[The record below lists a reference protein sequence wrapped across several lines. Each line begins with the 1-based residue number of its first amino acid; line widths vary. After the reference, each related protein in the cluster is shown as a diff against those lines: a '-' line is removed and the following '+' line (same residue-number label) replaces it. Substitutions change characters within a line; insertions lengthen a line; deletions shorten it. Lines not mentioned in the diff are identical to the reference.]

1 MARTSDTNLIK
12 GAAEAYK
19 DYSNLPQVYSGLD
32 KISKKAVEMDKE
44 FKLEE
49 EARKKEQDDL
59 ALKEKQIKETQDKNW
74 QNATDQV
81 YLNMG
86 DFNTQTMHNHIY
98 SQLQAIRKDL
108 ISAQNSKDRNGEINA
123 SLKLDKKIQFVAQV
137 VSFRQELSGYT
148 DAKGVEIPPLE
159 GSNAF
164 TADRKNYELI
174 RKFQDED
181 FTLVEVDGETKFK
194 FEGDDY
200 TYTLKEIK
208 NKFIPK
214 STAGNNFMS
223 FLMSAGGKSID
234 EDVLKS
240 QMDIIVPEETNEL
253 RAFVQDPINGSETLK
268 QILKREGDKIK
279 EEILGGI
286 KYLGSTGDFYLN
298 YMTEDGKISDA
309 ELDNFLDAVVNPY
322 NDMWTKVG
330 EDTPNFEEWKKFC
343 RKICIEKLGN
353 TVTNAKITGDG
364 INTSTY

>member
-19 DYSNLPQVYSGLD
+19 DYSNLPEVYSGLD
-32 KISKKAVEMDKE
+32 KIPKKAVEMDKE

-74 QNATDQV
+74 RTATDQV

-86 DFNTQTMHNHIY
+86 DFNTQTMHNHID

-108 ISAQNSKDRNGEINA
+108 ISAQNSKDRSGEINA

-148 DAKGVEIPPLE
+148 DAKGVEIPKLE
-159 GSNAF
+159 ESNAF
-164 TADRKNYELI
+164 TADDKELI
-174 RKFQDED
+174 TKFLDED

-223 FLMSAGGKSID
+223 FLVSAGGKSID

-268 QILKREGDKIK
+268 QMLKREGDKIK
-279 EEILGGI
+279 EEILSGI

-298 YMTEDGKISDA
+298 SMTEDDVISDA
-309 ELDNFLDAVVNPY
+309 ELDDFLDAVVNPY
-322 NDMWTKVG
+322 NDMWTTVG
-330 EDTPNFEEWKKFC
+330 QDTPNFEEWKKFC

-353 TVTNAKITGDG
+353 IVTNATVTGDG
-364 INTSTY
+364 INTSTYE